1 MKFVVAFIF
10 LITANYVHAQQTII
24 VQGKYPQLYF
34 FYTVK
39 KTEQLSAIA
48 KTYQVSEFILAKQN
62 KLKPKQTVSTNK
74 KLKIPLNNNNFNQKN
89 LVPNN
94 NLIPVCY
101 VVHKKETLLTI
112 SKKNGNVN
120 LSLLK
125 KWNRLKS
132 NVIKPS
138 QKLIIGYL
146 LLNIINKLST
156 ETTINT
162 NNNNFIETN
171 NLLATPTP
179 IDSNFI
185 NTVIDTTNNI
195 EDEGFFIDSFPL
207 SNSLQ
212 QSIIVEGDASVFKS
226 TSGWKDKKYYVLLN
240 DVPFGTIVRI
250 TNPDNARSVCAKVIG
265 NLPKIKSNNNILLR
279 ITTAT
284 AYALKLNNTK
294 FLLSLVYFKRN

>member
-1 MKFVVAFIF
+1 M
-10 LITANYVHAQQTII
+10 
-24 VQGKYPQLYF
+24 
-34 FYTVK
+34 
-39 KTEQLSAIA
+39 
-48 KTYQVSEFILAKQN
+48 N
-62 KLKPKQTVSTNK
+62 KNS
-74 KLKIPLNNNNFNQKN
+74 FNQKN

-146 LLNIINKLST
+146 LLNIINKLTT